1 MSNSGLPPIRR
12 IVTGHDRSGAS
23 IFVSDGAPPTVI
35 RPPDLGGV
43 AINHLWQTDG
53 TPGDLGGDDDRGC
66 VAIQLL
72 PPPHGSAFRIVEFPP
87 DARLAGSAAA
97 PSGDAFLPS
106 ASSITPDSPHAMMHR
121 TPTVD
126 FAIVLSGECYLVL
139 DTGETL
145 LHAGDSVIQRG
156 VNHAWSNRSA
166 ASCRVAFVLVDA
178 NVSP

>member
-1 MSNSGLPPIRR
+1 VSNTGELPIRR

-53 TPGDLGGDDDRGC
+53 TQDDLRGDDDRGC

-87 DARLAGSAAA
+87 DARLASNGLA
-97 PSGDAFLPS
+97 PGADAFLTS
-106 ASSITPDSPHAMMHR
+106 AISPGPESAHAMMHR

-145 LHAGDSVIQRG
+145 VRAGDTVIQRG

-166 ASCRVAFVLVDA
+166 EPCRVAFVLIDA
-178 NVSP
+178 NVTP

>member
-1 MSNSGLPPIRR
+1 VSNTAGLPIRR

-53 TPGDLGGDDDRGC
+53 SPEDLRGDDDRGC

-87 DARLAGSAAA
+87 DARLTSNGPEPGGA
-97 PSGDAFLPS
+97 AFLTS
-106 ASSITPDSPHAMMHR
+106 ASSAGPDASHAMMHR

-126 FAIVLSGECYLVL
+126 FAIVLTGECYLVL

-145 LHAGDSVIQRG
+145 LQAGDTVIQRG
-156 VNHAWSNRSA
+156 INHAWSNRSA
-166 ASCRVAFVLVDA
+166 ETCRVAFVLIDA

>member
-1 MSNSGLPPIRR
+1 VSNAGLPPIRR
-12 IVTGHDRSGAS
+12 IVTGHDRNGAS
-23 IFVSDGAPPTVI
+23 IFVSDGTPPTVI

-53 TPGDLGGDDDRGC
+53 TPGDLHGDDDRGS

-87 DARLAGSAAA
+87 DAGLASSASA

-106 ASSITPDSPHAMMHR
+106 ASLVAPGSSHAMMHR

-156 VNHAWSNRSA
+156 VNHAWSNRSPA
-166 ASCRVAFVLVDA
+166 PCRVAFVLVDA

>member
-1 MSNSGLPPIRR
+1 VSTAGLPAIRR
-12 IVTGHDRSGAS
+12 IVTGHDPSGAS
-23 IFVSDGAPPTVI
+23 IFVSDGPPPTVV

-66 VAIQLL
+66 VTIQLL
-72 PPPHGSAFRIVEFPP
+72 PPQHGSAFRIVEFPP
-87 DARLAGSAAA
+87 DAHLASTGS
-97 PSGDAFLPS
+97 PPGGDAFLQS
-106 ASSITPDSPHAMMHR
+106 ASPVTPEASHAMMHR

-126 FAIVLSGECYLVL
+126 FAIVLAGECYLVL

-145 LHAGDSVIQRG
+145 LRAGDSVIQRG

-166 ASCRVAFVLVDA
+166 EPCRVAFVLVDA
-178 NVSP
+178 NSPT

>member
-1 MSNSGLPPIRR
+1 MSNAGLPAIRR
-12 IVTGHDRSGAS
+12 IVTGHDPGGAS

-43 AINHLWQTDG
+43 AISHLWQTDG
-53 TPGDLGGDDDRGC
+53 TPDDLSGDDDRGC

-72 PPPHGSAFRIVEFPP
+72 PPTHGSAFRIVEFPP
-87 DARLAGSAAA
+87 DARLAGTGSP
-97 PSGDAFLPS
+97 PSGDAFLAS
-106 ASSITPDSPHAMMHR
+106 ASSVTPDALHAMMHR

-139 DTGETL
+139 DKGETL
-145 LHAGDSVIQRG
+145 LRAGDTVIQRG

-178 NVSP
+178 NLSR